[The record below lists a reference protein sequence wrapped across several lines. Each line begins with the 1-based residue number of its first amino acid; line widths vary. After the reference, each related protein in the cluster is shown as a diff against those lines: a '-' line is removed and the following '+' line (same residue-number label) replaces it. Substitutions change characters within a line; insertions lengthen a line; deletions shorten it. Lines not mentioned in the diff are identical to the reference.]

1 MPSKG
6 LDIYSYITGDI
17 EDVNITFTVP
27 EDDADHNS
35 GESNPRLCELEIES
49 SNIKGLFAH
58 TGRFSWTVSRNGIIL
73 ANGWNDINTLTGN
86 LEGGTM
92 LSSITGPS
100 TFVDNLVITYGF
112 YDAGSGVAGLT
123 NRDQFWI
130 SVTKNRSAWM
140 GDLAPDGSSEANNLF
155 SRFAL
160 VAPHD
165 PGMNTMQNALALLYS
180 LTPEQIVD
188 FYCHLTESSETLQD
202 AQKSTSLQKATGAG
216 IAHLLP
222 NLMQSLAI
230 TQKDSIS
237 NLLAIGA
244 RYFEFRPA
252 YILNGL
258 LNVTHPL
265 PDVLYFQ
272 HACIPGM
279 AFELFLAELVTFLE
293 ANPTEI
299 VTVHLRWD
307 GIPAECRRP
316 SPEELH
322 SVISTALEKSS
333 TRVRRGDASC
343 FKRTISALRS
353 SRYRLIC
360 LTMSPKY
367 DTYTD
372 AAYGTLDATPI
383 LERFDSMTTEG
394 QAKYP
399 ITILQ
404 CQATASRIKE
414 VLAYSVLASN
424 AATSC
429 VMETKARCDTKTLRW
444 IEENAFERLKGEE
457 NVVIMNDFLE
467 GGTVDAGIGLS
478 RQRLAEG
485 VS

>member
-6 LDIYSYITGDI
+6 LDVYSYISDEI
-17 EDVNITFTVP
+17 EDIHINFTVP
-27 EDDADHNS
+27 EDDAEHNS
-35 GESNPRLCELEIES
+35 GESNPRVFQLEIES
-49 SNIKGLFAH
+49 SNIKGLFSH
-58 TGRFSWTVSRNGIIL
+58 TGRFSWAVSRNGTEL

-92 LSSITGPS
+92 LSSIAGPS
-100 TFVDNLVITYGF
+100 IFADDLVITYGF

-130 SVTKNRSAWM
+130 SVTKNRSSWM
-140 GDLAPDGSSEANNLF
+140 GDLAPEGSVESERLF

-165 PGMNTMQNALALLYS
+165 PGMNSMQNALALLYS
-180 LTPEQIVD
+180 LTPDQIVD
-188 FYCHLTESSETLQD
+188 FHYHLTESSDSLKG
-202 AQKSTSLQKATGAG
+202 AQESTSLQKATGAG

-230 TQKDSIS
+230 TQKDSIL

-252 YILNGL
+252 YILDGL
-258 LNVTHPL
+258 LDLTHPL
-265 PDVLYFQ
+265 PDKLYFH

-279 AFELFLAELVTFLE
+279 EFELFLSELVTFLD

-307 GIPAECRRP
+307 GIPAQCRRP

-322 SVISTALEKSS
+322 SLISTALSQS
-333 TRVRRGDASC
+333 ITRLRRGDATC
-343 FKRTISALRS
+343 FKQPISALRA

-360 LTMSPKY
+360 LTMAPKY
-367 DTYTD
+367 DSYTN
-372 AAYGTLDATPI
+372 AAYGTLDPAPI
-383 LERFDSMTTEG
+383 LDRFESMTTDG
-394 QAKYP
+394 QVPYP
-399 ITILQ
+399 LTVLQ

-429 VMETKARCDTKTLRW
+429 VMETKARCDVKTLRW
-444 IEENAFERLKGEE
+444 IEENAFERLRAER
-457 NVVIMNDFLE
+457 NVIVMNDFLE
-467 GGTVDAGIGLS
+467 GGTVDVGVELS
-478 RQRLAEG
+478 RRRLLG
-485 VS
+485 GR